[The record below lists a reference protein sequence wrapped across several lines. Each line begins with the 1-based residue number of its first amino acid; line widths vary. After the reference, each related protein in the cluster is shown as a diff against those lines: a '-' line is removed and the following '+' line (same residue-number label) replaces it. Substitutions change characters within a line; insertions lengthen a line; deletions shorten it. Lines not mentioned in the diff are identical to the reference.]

1 MLYDKVQINAIDT
14 RHHNMKFLSTL
25 LLLILPFSLL
35 AEDSEWFVGIDV
47 GVTGTQLKNAA
58 AGSDYEFGPEY
69 GLKAGLR
76 EKNSRIY
83 LGYTAAD
90 SIGQPV
96 DKTQTSYLALE
107 GVSDEFNVIAK
118 STAKFFLGVRLGA
131 SIADINNTSATAFMG
146 GAQTGLIFL
155 LPADFEIELAYRHYW
170 TFKES
175 DTDFNAGSAY
185 GGLNYKFYAF

>member
-1 MLYDKVQINAIDT
+1 
-14 RHHNMKFLSTL
+14 MKFLSAL
-25 LLLILPFSLL
+25 LLLSLPFSLL
-35 AEDSEWFVGIDV
+35 AEDSEWFIGID
-47 GVTGTQLKNAA
+47 GGATSTQLTNSTT
-58 AGSDYEFGPEY
+58 GSDNTFGPEY
-69 GLKAGLR
+69 GLKVGLR

-96 DKTQTSYLALE
+96 NKTQTSYLALE
-107 GVSDEFNVIAK
+107 GVSDEFKVVAK

-131 SIADINNTSATAFMG
+131 SIADVNTDVNNTSTAAFMG
-146 GAQTGLIFL
+146 GFQTGLIFL

-175 DTDFNAGSAY
+175 GTDFNAGSAY